1 LVFGASLSPNSV
13 KILLLLPD
21 ADFMAAAATQIG
33 FSETGHIFGRRQSPG
48 GPPMHSATVLDT
60 TVQVTDDGRG
70 DGEPLAAA
78 AMSCS
83 PRQRRRAE
91 ETFDASLLHLL
102 EDFLDRWQTDP
113 EPPSLADFLP
123 QDLRAANQE
132 ALVQFVM
139 ADLDFRYRHGCP
151 RRVEEYVRQ
160 FPELAPSGCVP
171 CELIFEEFQ
180 VRRAHGETV
189 KPEEYFERFP
199 DRAEELQ
206 AWLAIA
212 APGAASTVLG
222 GRKHVLQVAEGDHL
236 DDFQLL
242 SLLGEGAFGR
252 VFLARQTSMHRLVA
266 LKVSA
271 DQGVEPQTLAQL
283 DHAGIVRVYDQRRL
297 PERGL
302 RLLYMQYVAGGTLH
316 DVVRRLR
323 ETPPERRRGSLLL
336 KAVDESVERGGQPPV
351 TWSTERQRL
360 AEAPWPEVVCRVGM
374 QIAQALD
381 YAHRRGVL
389 HRDLKPAN
397 VLLAADGSPK
407 LADFNVSSSH
417 LADMLGAAHFGG
429 SLAYMSP
436 EQLAACHPHLPTEP
450 EDLDP
455 RSDIYSLGVVL
466 FELLYGERPFDDRM
480 HEDGWEATLEAM
492 LAARQSGPPVVPEDS
507 ADSLRRVLHA
517 ILRRCLAPD
526 PRDRYPDAQRLVREL
541 RLCLNDRAREIL
553 QEPPRGWR
561 RWAQEHPMMAGM
573 VVGYASHA
581 VTAAFAA
588 LYIYFAII
596 HHAPPVQQRLWNL
609 ELGAAGVLGAVAGIA
624 AVWFFGRHVVAAM
637 KSPLGQVREGARMA
651 DIRKQSL
658 RLAPLAAAVAIHNWT
673 LSGVIYIF
681 VQWWLAGEVALRD
694 CLNIL
699 GSHLVGGCI
708 ALVYPVL
715 GGAVVTIRAYYPAL
729 VARSPGEPHDAVE
742 LERLASCTSLVL
754 PLSGVIPILA
764 LAPFAL
770 FADPS
775 ASFPRAVAV
784 GFVAAASLVAIPFAW
799 RMSRGIQADVAA
811 LLQAS
816 GEEGARRR

>member
-1 LVFGASLSPNSV
+1 
-13 KILLLLPD
+13 
-21 ADFMAAAATQIG
+21 MQAATV
-33 FSETGHIFGRRQSPG
+33 
-48 GPPMHSATVLDT
+48 MDT
-60 TVQVTDDGRG
+60 TVAATDDGAS
-70 DGEPLAAA
+70 DGEPFSTRAV
-78 AMSCS
+78 SFS
-83 PRQRRRAE
+83 RPHRRLPD
-91 ETFDASLLHLL
+91 ETFDATFLGLL
-102 EDFLDRWQTDP
+102 EDFLEAWQHGS

-123 QDLRAANQE
+123 TALRQANHE

-139 ADLDFRYRHGCP
+139 ADLDFRHRRGCP
-151 RRVEEYVRQ
+151 QRIEEYIRQ
-160 FPELAPSGCVP
+160 FPELAPGGEIP

-180 VRRAHGETV
+180 VRRAHGEAV
-189 KPEEYFERFP
+189 DPEEYFDRFP
-199 DRAEELQ
+199 QRAEELQ

-212 APGAASTVLG
+212 APCAAPTVLG
-222 GRKHVLQVAEGDHL
+222 GAKRVLQVAEGDHL

-271 DQGVEPQTLAQL
+271 DHGAEPQTLAQL

-316 DVVRRLR
+316 DVVRRAR
-323 ETPPERRRGSLLL
+323 ETPLAMRRGSLLL
-336 KAVDESVERGGQPPV
+336 KAVDEAVDRGGQPPV
-351 TWSTERQRL
+351 TWTPERRSL
-360 AEAPWPEVVCRVGM
+360 AEARWPEVVCRLGI
-374 QIAQALD
+374 QIAQALE

-389 HRDLKPAN
+389 HRDIKPAN

-417 LADMLGAAHFGG
+417 LADVMGAAYFGG

-436 EQLAACHPHLPTEP
+436 EQLAACHPQLPTEP
-450 EDLDP
+450 EDLDL
-455 RSDIYSLGVVL
+455 RCDIYSLGVVL
-466 FELLYGERPFDDRM
+466 WELLYGERPFEDRM
-480 HEDGWEATLEAM
+480 HEDGWEATLNVM
-492 LAARQSGPPVVPEDS
+492 LDARRSAPSAPAAAWD
-507 ADSLRRVLHA
+507 DSLLGVLDA

-526 PRDRYPDAQRLVREL
+526 PRDRFADAQRLAREL

-561 RWAQEHPMMAGM
+561 RWAQDNPMTAGM
-573 VVGYASHA
+573 VVGYGSHA

-588 LYIYFAII
+588 VYIYYAII
-596 HHAPPVQQRLWNL
+596 HNAPPEQQRQWTL
-609 ELGAAGVLGAVAGIA
+609 ELGAAGVLGALAGVA
-624 AVWFFGRHVVAAM
+624 AVWFFGRQVVAAM
-637 KSPLGQVREGARMA
+637 KTPLGCVGDGGQMA
-651 DIRKQSL
+651 GIRRQAL
-658 RLAPLAAAVAIHNWT
+658 RLAPMAAIVAIHNWT
-673 LSGVIYIF
+673 VSGVMYVL
-681 VQWWLAGEVALRD
+681 VQWMLAGEVALQD

-715 GGAVVTIRAYYPAL
+715 GGAMVTIRAYYPAL
-729 VARSPGEPHDAVE
+729 VARSPGEPHDGPE
-742 LERLASCTSLVL
+742 LERLAACTSLVL
-754 PLSGVIPILA
+754 PLSGLIPVLA

-770 FADPS
+770 FSDAT

-784 GFVAAASLVAIPFAW
+784 GFVGAASVVAIPFAW

-811 LLQAS
+811 LIQATK
-816 GEEGARRR
+816 